1 MTADEAKV
9 ILKDEINNDL
19 IKCIY
24 EYWKGKR
31 LKYVNFYK
39 INKTSKI
46 FHDLLFKNRNIH

>member
-31 LKYVNFYK
+31 LKYVNF
-39 INKTSKI
+39 N
-46 FHDLLFKNRNIH
+46 